1 MKTLEMLAV
10 LALAPLGMVVGVCAE
25 KAIAQ
30 SDRAQTSQTS
40 QASQVLARI
49 KAFEDFDY
57 DQCNWIVSSIS
68 KAPANW
74 KEIRQTP
81 GGNYCVTTIPNPPRP
96 QAS

>member
-30 SDRAQTSQTS
+30 SDRAQAS

-49 KAFEDFDY
+49 KAFEEFDY

-68 KAPANW
+68 KAPENW